1 MGAPLE
7 KRVAL
12 ASLNRFLD
20 DWISPRSPRQDVRGK
35 GLDRGGEM
43 THPTRRTFGSPDRG
57 VQPVSLSDQSDL
69 AHLRADRGHEVAA
82 AASPRSRPTGAGG
95 GSEV

>member
-20 DWISPRSPRQDVRGK
+20 DWIK
-35 GLDRGGEM
+35 
-43 THPTRRTFGSPDRG
+43 
-57 VQPVSLSDQSDL
+57 PV
-69 AHLRADRGHEVAA
+69 GIE
-82 AASPRSRPTGAGG
+82 SRPGLRDKT
-95 GSEV
+95 SEGRDLIEAER